1 MGVVLASPNWISK
14 KGVFT
19 KPSPSGLIVLAITP
33 LPNFT
38 RHCGEVTNR
47 MYNYEALQTP
57 QDIQVLILDSGQ
69 PLDEVRCSLERTF
82 LPDHPDFE
90 ALSYV

>member
-1 MGVVLASPNWISK
+1 
-14 KGVFT
+14 
-19 KPSPSGLIVLAITP
+19 
-33 LPNFT
+33 
-38 RHCGEVTNR
+38 

-57 QDIQVLILDSGQ
+57 QDIRVLILDPGQ